1 MKKTVI
7 NIALIVTTIIIYY
20 LQSNFFSWFNIAG
33 VMPNLFVILVLF
45 IGLFASRTMGT
56 AYGVAIGVVLDFLL
70 GNKIGIYAGTLGVI
84 GVSPADISV
93 LLVYLEQKKKERR

>member
-56 AYGVAIGVVLDFLL
+56 AYGVAIGVVLDF
-70 GNKIGIYAGTLGVI
+70 Y
-84 GVSPADISV
+84 
-93 LLVYLEQKKKERR
+93 